1 MYVLSGKTLEI
12 KWLDSRFYFII
23 IINEEPF
30 YIKLILKYA
39 NVVIEDNIEVYVCK
53 YLLTRV
59 SHSNLRTKSTY
70 IAS

>member
-12 KWLDSRFYFII
+12 KWLDSRFYFIFI

-39 NVVIEDNIEVYVCK
+39 NVVIEERRGYVC
-53 YLLTRV
+53 
-59 SHSNLRTKSTY
+59 
-70 IAS
+70 